1 MAINP
6 LPNAAQNIYAASG
19 TGGGTV
25 TSTYY
30 DANITNPI
38 AHRMFSTPIAESN
51 PYRNDDVTL
60 DMLTKLQVYTNSILA
75 GDVKTINQEYLYAMQ
90 LVVSVLK
97 RAKTRV
103 TDETIEH
110 IWAKATAMDGNV
122 VENYTKELLYVLGVN
137 R

>member
-6 LPNAAQNIYAASG
+6 YQNAAQNIYAASG
-19 TGGGTV
+19 TGGGTI

-30 DANITNPI
+30 DTNIPNPI
-38 AHRMFSTPIAESN
+38 MHRMFSTPIAESN
-51 PYRNDDVTL
+51 PYRSDDVTL
-60 DMLTKLQVYTNSILA
+60 DMLTKLQVYTSSILA
-75 GDVKTINQEYLYAMQ
+75 GDIKTVNQEYLYAMQ
-90 LVVSVLK
+90 IVVSVLK

-122 VENYTKELLYVLGVN
+122 VESYTKELLYVLGIN